1 MMELEP
7 LEKCSLLEVDQ
18 FMLMVCSMQ
27 DTGSTLLI
35 LKPTSWVVDPFTM
48 LLSVMQAVVESSE
61 VCIPALKLGL
71 LVMLLYVL
79 GIIFGPIR
87 ISLNHSS
94 STSKILRI
102 LFFLTC
108 NFGKFLKIFEKKFL
122 ILILKDYLITFQ
134 WNMISYILLL

>member
-48 LLSVMQAVVESSE
+48 LLSVMQAVAESSE

-102 LFFLTC
+102 LFFFNL
-108 NFGKFLKIFEKKFL
+108 
-122 ILILKDYLITFQ
+122 
-134 WNMISYILLL
+134 